1 MFKTL
6 SLSLL
11 LLVSL
16 ACLQAQTAPQSSA
29 AQASGDQ
36 GSQVTV
42 EGCLQGSTGSYTLTA
57 DNGTTY
63 ALTGNTDD
71 LKAHVGHQVQIT
83 GKTSGASTS
92 SASSTSGATTS
103 TTASTNTLDVQ
114 SMKHVA
120 TSCKSAAK

>member
-16 ACLQAQTAPQSSA
+16 VCLQAQTTPQSSA
-29 AQASGDQ
+29 AQASGDP
-36 GSQVTV
+36 GSQTTV
-42 EGCLQGSTGSYTLTA
+42 EGCLQGSSGSYTLTT
-57 DNGTTY
+57 DNGTAY
-63 ALTGNTDD
+63 ALTGNTAD

-83 GKTSGASTS
+83 GKTSGSSTS
-92 SASSTSGATTS
+92 SASSTPSATTS
-103 TTASTNTLDVQ
+103 TTTSTNTLEVQ